1 VPLSQLP
8 ADVSTLDTLVTEV
21 PSVAEDAEHT
31 VAAARD
37 RVIPAVAMAHA
48 TGDRLVGAWLRPPGS
63 ARVAILCNGAG
74 VGARP
79 LAHGVLELAL
89 PPGAR
94 GGAIANGRVAT
105 MLDGLHWARC
115 EGRFDALTTG
125 ERNTDPPL
133 ERGFEDYFATLPG
146 VLGRLVG
153 AAPRTPADVAAHIE
167 RLSTRIGML
176 QAHEHGLGS
185 ERLQLQRAEAE
196 LQQLEAWM
204 ALGLWDVTV
213 WVGADSPPRARAAVA
228 LLSASADLAALSVRL
243 RPEGGL
249 PADDVWSPSF
259 LATAEVVA
267 ALTRPPVRELP
278 GVRVIDPPDFD
289 VTPEGRGRVVLG
301 GVLDARLRP
310 CARFGVGHDTLNRHA
325 FVAGATGSGKSQTIR
340 RLLEQLAGEDGA
352 DEVPWL
358 VVEPAKAEYRRMAGR
373 LAGRRRQVTVIR
385 PGDRQQPPA
394 SLNPLE
400 PTSVLVDSPPGRV
413 TFPLQTH
420 LDLVRALFVAA
431 FEATEP
437 FPQVLA
443 SALARCY
450 EDLGWDLALAR
461 SLGAAEGVLPSY
473 PTLADLQRTALAVV
487 DGVGYGQEVRDNVRG
502 FVDVRIG
509 SLRLGTP
516 GRFFEAGHPLDL
528 EALIERN
535 VVFELED
542 IGDDK
547 DKAFLIGTVVI
558 RLFELFRLKFADAPQ
573 RLRHVMV
580 LEEAHRLLRATEPG
594 SPVGH
599 AVEIFANLL
608 AEIRAYGVGIVV
620 AEQIPAKIITDV
632 VKNSALKIMHRL
644 PAADDREFVGAT
656 MNLNEQQSRYV
667 VTLPP
672 GRGVVHAD
680 GMDRPILVDVETS
693 DADVELEADA
703 YAAPPIS
710 CPTPACPSRCATEP
724 CRLDELVTSAK
735 LAEDPELVLL
745 GELTVVAHLLGEPF
759 GIPKLSWVQE
769 LRARIGGLGPGRL
782 RCALGQ
788 VVDRAVRSR
797 SPQVQRFYDPDELVR
812 VAADELVELLRQPR
826 SGPPW
831 RAPEPQ
837 WQVGAFRWHDVVR
850 SLRAPPGPGERVE
863 EPHPLTQRWRARG
876 LVLNGRTWAEQL
888 TEADT
893 AALRV
898 RTPHRATF
906 LGDPPAIEAAAAR
919 RSRAETPARRLEEAI
934 AFMEFPSTWPA
945 FRLYLQPAK
954 ATGR

>member
-1 VPLSQLP
+1 MSLSELP
-8 ADVSTLDTLVTEV
+8 PEASTLDTLVTEV
-21 PSVAEDAEHT
+21 PSVAEAADNPL
-31 VAAARD
+31 AAARD

-48 TGDRLVGAWLRPPGS
+48 ASQRLVGAWLRPPAS
-63 ARVAILCNGAG
+63 QRVAVLCNGAG
-74 VGARP
+74 AGARA
-79 LAHGVLELAL
+79 LADGRLELAV

-94 GGAIANGRVAT
+94 GGTILGDRVAKL
-105 MLDGLHWARC
+105 LDGLHWVRC
-115 EGRFDALTTG
+115 EGRFDALTTQ
-125 ERNTDPPL
+125 ESDDDPPR
-133 ERGFEDYFATLPG
+133 EREFEDYFASLPG
-146 VLGRLVG
+146 ALGRLVV
-153 AAPRTPADVAAHIE
+153 ATPRVPAEVTTHIE
-167 RLSTRIGML
+167 GLSTRVGML

-196 LQQLEAWM
+196 LRKLEAWM

-213 WVGADSPPRARAAVA
+213 WVGADSPARARAAVA
-228 LLSASADLAALSVRL
+228 LLSASADLAVLSIRL
-243 RPEGGL
+243 RPEGS
-249 PADDVWSPSF
+249 PPVDDDAWAPSL
-259 LATAEVVA
+259 LATADLVA
-267 ALTRPPVRELP
+267 ALSRPPVRELP
-278 GVRVIDPPDFD
+278 GVRVVDPPGFD
-289 VTPEGRGRVVLG
+289 VTPEGRGQVVLG

-325 FVAGATGSGKSQTIR
+325 FVSGATGSGKSQTIR
-340 RLLEQLAGEDGA
+340 RLLEQLAGDGGGQG
-352 DEVPWL
+352 DVPWL
-358 VVEPAKAEYRRMAGR
+358 VIEPAKAEYRRMAGR
-373 LAGRRRQVTVIR
+373 LAARGRQVTVIR
-385 PGDRQQPPA
+385 PGDRRHPPA

-400 PTSVLVDSPPGRV
+400 PTSVLTGHPPGRI

-461 SLGAAEGVLPSY
+461 SFEAAEGVLPRY

-487 DGVGYGQEVRDNVRG
+487 ESVGYGQEVRDNVKG

-542 IGDDK
+542 IGDDR
-547 DKAFLIGTVVI
+547 DKAFFIGTVVI
-558 RLFELFRLKFADAPQ
+558 RLFELFRLKFASAPQ

-620 AEQIPAKIITDV
+620 AEQIPAKIISDV

-644 PAADDREFVGAT
+644 PAADDRELVGAT
-656 MNLNEQQSRYV
+656 MNLDEEQSRYV

-680 GMDRPILVDVETS
+680 GMDRPILVDVDGS
-693 DADVELEADA
+693 DADVELDDDA
-703 YAAPPIS
+703 YAAPPVS

-724 CRLDELVTSAK
+724 CRLEELVTSAK
-735 LAEDPELVLL
+735 LAGDPELVLL
-745 GELTVVAHLLGEPF
+745 GELTVLAHLLGEPF
-759 GIPKLSWVQE
+759 GVPRPAWVQE
-769 LRARIGGLGPGRL
+769 LRTRTGPLGPRRL
-782 RCALGQ
+782 RCSVGQ
-788 VVDRAVRSR
+788 VIDRAVRSR
-797 SPQVQRFYDPDELVR
+797 SPQIQRFYDPDELAR
-812 VAADELVELLRQPR
+812 AAADELVELLRQPR
-826 SGPPW
+826 AGPPW
-831 RAPEPQ
+831 RAADPR

-850 SLRAPPGPGERVE
+850 ALRTAPEPGQRTD
-863 EPHPLTQRWRARG
+863 EPHPLTPRWRARG
-876 LVLNGRTWAEQL
+876 LTLDGQTWAEQL
-888 TEADT
+888 AEAD
-893 AALRV
+893 AAGLRL

-906 LGDPPAIEAAAAR
+906 LGDPPAIEAAAAE
-919 RSRAETPARRLEEAI
+919 RSHADTPARRLEEAI
-934 AFMEFPSTWPA
+934 AFMAFPSTWPA
-945 FRLYLQPAK
+945 FRLYQQ
-954 ATGR
+954 GER